1 MKLTKSNTARTL
13 DLFALTAAMSD
24 MADGIQVSERAP
36 KVGRRFPLSKK
47 QIKSRKAS
55 KAARIARR
63 KNR

>member
-24 MADGIQVSERAP
+24 MADSIQVSERAP

-47 QIKSRKAS
+47 QIKSRNAS

>member
-13 DLFALTAAMSD
+13 ALFALTAAMSD
-24 MADGIQVSERAP
+24 TTDSIQVSERAP
-36 KVGRRFPLSKK
+36 KVGRCFPLSKK